1 MNTICVYCGASKGF
15 LQEYSDAAEAL
26 GVEMARRNLGLVY
39 GGGSVGLMGKVS
51 SAVHT
56 SGGTVLG
63 IIPKELE
70 PAEIS
75 GLTPGKV
82 MVTLDLHER
91 KKNMFRLSDAFIAL
105 PGGFGTLEELLE
117 MITWQQ
123 LGFHSK
129 PIGILNV
136 SGFFDSLLRFFSE
149 AVQAGFVS
157 RQAEQALLVSR
168 NPSDLLEKL
177 SSFHLSNQKR

>member
-1 MNTICVYCGASKGF
+1 MKKICVYCGASKG
-15 LQEYSDAAEAL
+15 LGREYSDAAEAL

-39 GGGSVGLMGKVS
+39 GGGSMGLMGKVS
-51 SAVHT
+51 SAVHK

-70 PAEIS
+70 PVEIS
-75 GLTPGKV
+75 GLTVGKV
-82 MVTLDLHER
+82 VVTRDMHER
-91 KKNMFRLSDAFIAL
+91 KKNMFTLSDAFIAL

-136 SGFFDSLLRFFSE
+136 NGFFDSLLCFFSE
-149 AVQAGFVS
+149 AVLAGFIS
-157 RQAEQALLVSR
+157 QESKDAILVSTS
-168 NPSDLLEKL
+168 PSDLLDKL
-177 SSFHLSNQKR
+177 SSFRVTDHKF